1 LLVKGLKM
9 VEPRARGEI
18 GRSTD
23 SSSSMV
29 KYMSRPLLLVA
40 LGYMDPGN
48 WATAIE
54 GGSRFGFELLW
65 VVVVS
70 NALALLFQTLATRLE
85 LVTGKHLAQVSMMIF
100 FATPNFPFGS
110 FLHCCNFFW
119 RFLYLKHVKIQDL
132 LVYT

>member
-1 LLVKGLKM
+1 M

-23 SSSSMV
+23 SSSLMV

-110 FLHCCNFFW
+110 FLHCCNFFGGFVLETCEDS
-119 RFLYLKHVKIQDL
+119 RPVG
-132 LVYT
+132 VYMTNELT

>member
-1 LLVKGLKM
+1 
-9 VEPRARGEI
+9 
-18 GRSTD
+18 
-23 SSSSMV
+23 MV

-85 LVTGKHLAQVSMMIF
+85 LVTGKHLAQVLMMIF

-110 FLHCCNFFW
+110 FFALLQLFLEI
-119 RFLYLKHVKIQDL
+119 LYLKHVKIQDL